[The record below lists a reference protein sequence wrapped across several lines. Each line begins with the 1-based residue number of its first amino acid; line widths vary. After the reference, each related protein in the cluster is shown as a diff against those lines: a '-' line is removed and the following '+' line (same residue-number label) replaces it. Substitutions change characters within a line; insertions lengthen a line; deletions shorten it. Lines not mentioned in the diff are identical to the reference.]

1 MFRLSHLA
9 AIVHVPQDKKVEAP
23 EPAAGRQTNA
33 TSLYEKKKAITT
45 QAYLHGCI
53 ITICSIYRY
62 TVHSEVRSLFISV
75 PLADSLS
82 HKHTVRIQTARI

>member
-1 MFRLSHLA
+1 MCHKIKKWKHQSLQQADKQMQHLFT
-9 AIVHVPQDKKVEAP
+9 K
-23 EPAAGRQTNA
+23 R
-33 TSLYEKKKAITT
+33 KKAITT
-45 QAYLHGCI
+45 QAYLHCCI

-82 HKHTVRIQTARI
+82 HKHTVHIQTARI